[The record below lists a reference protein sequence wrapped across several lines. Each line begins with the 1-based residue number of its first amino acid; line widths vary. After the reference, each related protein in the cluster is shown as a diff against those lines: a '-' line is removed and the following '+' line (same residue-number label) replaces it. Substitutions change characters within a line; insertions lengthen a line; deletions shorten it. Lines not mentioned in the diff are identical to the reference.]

1 MALSQSKKSGS
12 QTPRGSALLAK
23 AFQEVSKLSGKR
35 QDAIAVQI
43 LDIVRDKPDPVVKR
57 FQDLVE
63 YKYTRG
69 LTPDEVVE
77 LSRLE
82 AGFEKSDEEFYAPI
96 LARVRRLSNR

>member
-1 MALSQSKKSGS
+1 MALSQSNKKSGS
-12 QTPRGSALLAK
+12 QSPRGSALLPQ
-23 AFQEVSKLSGKR
+23 AFQAKLSGKR

-43 LDIVRDKPDPVVKR
+43 LDIVRDQPDPAVKR

-96 LARVRRLSNR
+96 LARVRRLTNR

>member
-12 QTPRGSALLAK
+12 QSPRGSALLAQ
-23 AFQEVSKLSGKR
+23 AFQEVSKLPGKR

-43 LDIVRDKPDPVVKR
+43 LDIVRDQPDPAIKR

-69 LTPDEVVE
+69 LTADEVGE
-77 LSRLE
+77 LSHLE

-96 LARVRRLSNR
+96 LARVRRQYSR

>member
-1 MALSQSKKSGS
+1 MRKAFKKSQSS
-12 QTPRGSALLAK
+12 P
-23 AFQEVSKLSGKR
+23 GKR

-43 LDIVRDKPDPVVKR
+43 LDIVRDKPDPAVKR

-82 AGFEKSDEEFYAPI
+82 ARFEKSDEEFYAPI